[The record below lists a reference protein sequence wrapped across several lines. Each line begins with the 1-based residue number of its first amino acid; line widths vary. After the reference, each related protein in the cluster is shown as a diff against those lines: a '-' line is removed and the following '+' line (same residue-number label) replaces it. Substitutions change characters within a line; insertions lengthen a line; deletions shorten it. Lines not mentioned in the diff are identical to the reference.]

1 MNNINEYQKV
11 LTDKKWSLSSIMSL
25 PAKNKTV
32 LGVMAVAL
40 LALGSLFL
48 AYYPLETMIVSLF
61 IGSVFVLDCR

>member
-11 LTDKKWSLSSIMSL
+11 LTDNKWSLSSITSL
-25 PAKNKTV
+25 PVKNKIV
-32 LGVMAVAL
+32 LGVTAMAM

-61 IGSVFVLDCR
+61 IGSVFVLDRR